1 MLITLSKNK
10 EMKRHLFFSLAF
22 LCTVI
27 FNNCN
32 SSSSP
37 ANPEPP
43 NTGVVFP
50 NAKYTSVV
58 AYHFEDLEGHGIIN
72 KEGVLN
78 PSIKKEKELT
88 EEEINSFLA
97 KINDSKTYGCLYT
110 RCFKPRL
117 GLVFYNE
124 KRAGA
129 HISIFFECSQQTAF
143 PLIKAYEDTPEGTHG
158 YSEEGFRNLTN
169 FCHNLGFGQ
178 CGE

>member
-1 MLITLSKNK
+1 MLITLFKNK
-10 EMKRHLFFSLAF
+10 EMKHHLLFSLTF

-27 FNNCN
+27 FNSCN
-32 SSSSP
+32 SSSPTNSE
-37 ANPEPP
+37 PE

-50 NAKYTSVV
+50 NAKYTSVT
-58 AYHFEDLEGHGIIN
+58 AYHFEDLEGHGIIS

-78 PSIKKEKELT
+78 PSIKKEKELSK
-88 EEEINSFLA
+88 EEINSFLST
-97 KINDSKTYGCLYT
+97 INDSKTYGGLYT

-124 KRAGA
+124 RKAVA
-129 HISIFFECSQQTAF
+129 HISICFECSQQTAF
-143 PLIKAYEDTPEGTHG
+143 PLIKAYMDTPEGAHG

-169 FCHNLGFGQ
+169 FCHSLGFGQ